1 VLEELSEEETAAYRE
16 LARVVF
22 AFPRA
27 VSADIEPACRL
38 GLSYYMAL
46 GLLSQASGRRL
57 RMTEIAAACGLS
69 LSAISRIMDR
79 LDREGLTRRGRT
91 PEDGRGT
98 VAMLTEAGQAALERG
113 SALHVASIRRHVFKQ
128 LGDTGLANFTSAMKS
143 IADSLLVGGA
153 ARSDRGPGRGRRG

>member
-1 VLEELSEEETAAYRE
+1 MLEELSEEENAAYRE

-27 VSADIEPACRL
+27 VSADIEPDCRL

-46 GLLSQASGRRL
+46 SLLSQASGRRL

-79 LDREGLTRRGRT
+79 LDREGLTRRARA

-98 VAMLTEAGQAALERG
+98 VAVLTETGQAALEQG
-113 SALHVASIRRHVFKQ
+113 SVLHVASIRRHVFKQ
-128 LGDTGLANFTSAMKS
+128 LGDTGLANFTCTMKS
-143 IADSLLVGGA
+143 IADSLLEGGA
-153 ARSDRGPGRGRRG
+153 ARSDRRRGTAGKG